1 MTNEYKE
8 KELLL
13 ESLIEVPI
21 CGYVDHYL
29 KRMVNQDVYFI
40 ETVVKPLALEVVK
53 TITLL
58 ILIYIDLFI
67 KIFCFFL
74 FSF

>member
-1 MTNEYKE
+1 MNRLLCYEHNQLLWYLTNEYKK

-40 ETVVKPLALEVVK
+40 ETDVKPLALEVVK
-53 TITLL
+53 LM
-58 ILIYIDLFI
+58 
-67 KIFCFFL
+67 
-74 FSF
+74 